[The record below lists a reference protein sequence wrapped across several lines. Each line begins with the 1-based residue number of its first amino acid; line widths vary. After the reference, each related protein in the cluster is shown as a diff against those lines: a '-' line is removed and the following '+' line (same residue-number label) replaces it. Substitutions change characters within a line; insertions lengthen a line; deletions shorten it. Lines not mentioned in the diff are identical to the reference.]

1 MSPYRPP
8 IRKVIVRPPQGG
20 ASKQLT
26 VTVQP
31 AAKRA
36 MAQPPISRLE
46 CMRVARVAKI
56 LDVSRKRIYTLI
68 GERRLEVVRVG
79 PRQMRVLK
87 RSLEKYMGRLLEE
100 EAERDY

>member
-20 ASKQLT
+20 AGKPQA
-26 VTVQP
+26 VAAQP

-56 LDVSRKRIYTLI
+56 LDVSKKRIYQLI
-68 GERRLEVVRVG
+68 AERRLEVVRVG

-87 RSLEKYMGRLLEE
+87 RSLEKFMGRLQEE